1 MVHGLEE
8 DADDPGWSQSRKKL
22 NEIVRILKRM
32 LKTLNKVLVSSF
44 QSERLERQILKLSN
58 IVSIKNDKQFEPLS
72 ILLTY
77 DQINVRK
84 NQILI
89 KRYVCPLFNF
99 PALLDLNC

>member
-32 LKTLNKVLVSSF
+32 LKTLNKVLGSSF
-44 QSERLERQILKLSN
+44 QSERLKRQILKLSN
-58 IVSIKNDKQFEPLS
+58 IMAKKNDKQFVPLS

-77 DQINVRK
+77 DQM
-84 NQILI
+84 
-89 KRYVCPLFNF
+89 
-99 PALLDLNC
+99 